1 MHTLLG
7 LGWDEWGSIVA
18 IVTSICV
25 LANWILNKTVRI
37 PLNNLGKRLSRF
49 TDESLK
55 VRQQNADTMN
65 AIENRVI
72 KVEGRLDGHDIEFKH
87 LYEKEAK
94 GNEKISFKNADGS
107 LNGKLIAGII
117 SLLIVLIQ
125 QVLAMFGIKFTGDW
139 SAIVAV
145 INTVLTILGML
156 GVITDVQTVPAP
168 TVDSKEESQVE
179 AAANK
184 VADEVPAPTS
194 AVATVDSSA
203 SSDTETASESA
214 SQAAK

>member
-1 MHTLLG
+1 M
-7 LGWDEWGSIVA
+7 
-18 IVTSICV
+18 
-25 LANWILNKTVRI
+25 K
-37 PLNNLGKRLSRF
+37 
-49 TDESLK
+49 
-55 VRQQNADTMN
+55 
-65 AIENRVI
+65 
-72 KVEGRLDGHDIEFKH
+72 
-87 LYEKEAK
+87 
-94 GNEKISFKNADGS
+94 KISFKNADGS

-125 QVLAMFGIKFTGDW
+125 KVLAIFGIKFTGDW